1 MKTIYSLVAVLLV
14 LSACNNAQKQ
24 STEEKQRDSVEIQ
37 QPDMPV
43 LKDTTLVGLT
53 KTILK
58 QLKDKN
64 YQALAQY
71 IHPEAGV
78 RFSPYGYINTKENV
92 IIQADQL
99 NNMLANNEKIVWGAY
114 DGTGDEI
121 KLTLQEYFDKFV
133 YEVNFIKAEKLS
145 VNQSLAKGNSLN
157 NIEEVYP
164 DAEYTES
171 YFSGFEKKYNGMD
184 WRALRLVYKEYGG
197 KKYLVGIIHD
207 QWTI

>member
-1 MKTIYSLVAVLLV
+1 MKTIYSLFAALLV
-14 LSACNNAQKQ
+14 LAACNNSQKQ
-24 STEEKQRDSVEIQ
+24 STEEKQDSVEIH
-37 QPDMPV
+37 QPDTLV
-43 LKDTTLVGLT
+43 SKDTTLAGLT
-53 KTILK
+53 KTILTQIK
-58 QLKDKN
+58 NKN

-71 IHPEAGV
+71 IHPKTGV
-78 RFSPYGYINTKENV
+78 RFSPYGYINTKEDV

-99 NNMLANNEKIVWGAY
+99 NNMLTNKEKIVWGAY

-121 KLTLQEYFDKFV
+121 ELTIQEYFDKFV
-133 YEVNFIKAEKLS
+133 HDVNFIKAEKLS

-157 NIEEVYP
+157 NIKEVYP
-164 DAEYTES
+164 DGEYTES

-184 WRALRLVYKEYGG
+184 WRALRLVYKQYQG